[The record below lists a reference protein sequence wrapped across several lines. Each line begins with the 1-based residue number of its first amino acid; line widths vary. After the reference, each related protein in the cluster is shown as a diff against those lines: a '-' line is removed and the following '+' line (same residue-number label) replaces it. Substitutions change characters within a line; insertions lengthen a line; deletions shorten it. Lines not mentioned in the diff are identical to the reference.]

1 MINKYLKM
9 FKILK
14 LLSLVFILFFK
25 GISYSNAECGFD
37 GLTIG
42 GSSVDAE
49 GTFGEASTVNHIGV
63 ILVPVEEVC
72 PGESLED
79 VSIKIIISE
88 EQIAGFIFET
98 ESPQIDEDINNRNLY
113 KYVTANYGNIEG
125 SEQSDWTGSKS
136 WEINGKEILYIKS
149 FFLKNLVEELIV
161 TNSNF
166 RDVFVDSDPD
176 LENEEEEE

>member
-1 MINKYLKM
+1 MIKYVKM
-9 FKILK
+9 FRILK

-25 GISYSNAECGFD
+25 GITYSNAECSFD
-37 GLTIG
+37 GLVIG

-49 GTFGEASTVNHIGV
+49 GTFGEASTVNHIGE
-63 ILVPVEEVC
+63 ILVPVEEAC
-72 PGESLED
+72 PGEDLED
-79 VSIKIIISE
+79 VSIKIVISG

-98 ESPQIDEDINNRNLY
+98 ENPQTDEDINDRKLY

-125 SEQSDWTGSKS
+125 SEQPNWTGSKF
-136 WEINGKEILYIKS
+136 WEISGKEILYIKS

-166 RDVFVDSDPD
+166 REVFVESDPD
-176 LENEEEEE
+176 LENEEQDE

>member
-1 MINKYLKM
+1 MIKYVKM
-9 FKILK
+9 FRILK

-25 GISYSNAECGFD
+25 GITYSNAECSFD
-37 GLTIG
+37 GLVIG

-49 GTFGEASTVNHIGV
+49 GTFGEASTVNHIGE
-63 ILVPVEEVC
+63 ILVPVEEAC
-72 PGESLED
+72 PGEDLED
-79 VSIKIIISE
+79 VSIKIVISG

-98 ESPQIDEDINNRNLY
+98 ENPQTDEDINDRKLY

-125 SEQSDWTGSKS
+125 SEQPNWTGSKF
-136 WEINGKEILYIKS
+136 WEISGKEILYIKS

-166 RDVFVDSDPD
+166 REVFVDSDPA
-176 LENEEEEE
+176 LENEEQDE

>member
-1 MINKYLKM
+1 MIKYVKM
-9 FKILK
+9 FRILK

-25 GISYSNAECGFD
+25 GITYSNAECSFD
-37 GLTIG
+37 GLVIG

-49 GTFGEASTVNHIGV
+49 GTFGEASTVNHIGE
-63 ILVPVEEVC
+63 ILVPVEEAC
-72 PGESLED
+72 PGEDLED
-79 VSIKIIISE
+79 VSIKIVISG

-98 ESPQIDEDINNRNLY
+98 ENPQTDEDINDRKLY

-125 SEQSDWTGSKS
+125 SEQPNWTGSKF
-136 WEINGKEILYIKS
+136 WEISGKEILYIKS

-166 RDVFVDSDPD
+166 REVFVDSDPD
-176 LENEEEEE
+176 LENEEQDE

>member
-1 MINKYLKM
+1 MIKYVKM
-9 FKILK
+9 FRILK

-25 GISYSNAECGFD
+25 GISYSNAECSFD
-37 GLTIG
+37 GLVIG

-49 GTFGEASTVNHIGV
+49 GTFGEASTVNHIGE
-63 ILVPVEEVC
+63 ILVPVEEAC
-72 PGESLED
+72 PGEDLED
-79 VSIKIIISE
+79 VSIKIVISG

-98 ESPQIDEDINNRNLY
+98 ENPQTDEDINDRKLY

-125 SEQSDWTGSKS
+125 SEQPNWTGSKF
-136 WEINGKEILYIKS
+136 WEISGKEILYIKS

-166 RDVFVDSDPD
+166 REVFVDSDPD
-176 LENEEEEE
+176 LENEEQDE